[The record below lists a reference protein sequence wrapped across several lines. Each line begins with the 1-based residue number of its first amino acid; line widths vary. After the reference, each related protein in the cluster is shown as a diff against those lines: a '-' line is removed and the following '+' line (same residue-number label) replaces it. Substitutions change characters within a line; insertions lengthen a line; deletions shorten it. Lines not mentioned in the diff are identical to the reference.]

1 MLEDRLDA
9 GLGETT
15 FLYWLSMD
23 VNVNDYGIQ
32 MTEVTIQALNVRK
45 NRLFITLYFSVLNAF
60 DAICMMLFNSVQNV
74 TTTCDMECITG

>member
-60 DAICMMLFNSVQNV
+60 DAICMMLFNIVQNV

>member
-1 MLEDRLDA
+1 MLGDRLDA

-60 DAICMMLFNSVQNV
+60 DAICMMLFNNVQNV